1 MSTARTAAVL
11 TPGTRGAACPRGQQG
26 APPCPLTPD
35 RAAPVPPGV
44 RTVVLYMC
52 LRRARTTRDPLS
64 VSVTRGPVCPLP
76 GSCGSWRVDEGGMDT
91 LRDAGEMRK
100 YRLGWP
106 EPLSIWLKYHT
117 ARTVRGAVV
126 RAAVAR
132 AAERAA
138 EGKGV

>member
-1 MSTARTAAVL
+1 
-11 TPGTRGAACPRGQQG
+11 
-26 APPCPLTPD
+26 
-35 RAAPVPPGV
+35 
-44 RTVVLYMC
+44 
-52 LRRARTTRDPLS
+52 
-64 VSVTRGPVCPLP
+64 
-76 GSCGSWRVDEGGMDT
+76 MDT

-138 EGKGV
+138 EGKGVVVVTVEVTAVAVRAEVVTAARPKKATTRKRLEGAALRQQRLRPPLPSSPPTTPTSQTTVDGSPC